1 MRIFGQTRSVLLS
14 AGAALALAACTQG
27 ETISSPGASNPGTP
41 PGGGGGAGGG
51 GGSGSGVC
59 PAGFATGAPVG
70 GLTTCNI
77 TGTILSNLSLPA
89 VSGVAYRL
97 NGRVDVGVDIGAD
110 GNQAGG
116 ARATLTIEP
125 GAIVFGSSGADYL
138 VVNRGSQ
145 LLADGTAASPI
156 IFTSANDLNRQAD
169 SDPNNNLGGSLTAE
183 WGGIVILGRAPIN
196 RCNTGGA
203 TAGTSAC
210 QNAVEGVTNPDA
222 LYGGAIAND
231 RSGKLEYVQVRFA
244 GFAINSAGNE
254 LNGITLAGVGSE
266 TEVGFVQVHNN
277 EDDGIELFGGTVN
290 LRNIVLTGNKDD
302 SFDTDNG
309 WNGNLQFLIAVQ
321 AADIGDNIVEAS
333 SVAPNVGPPFSDA
346 RVANFT
352 FVGNRSNAFRL
363 NTGTRGQ
370 YVNGVVDY
378 GTQCFRWETTAGDGV
393 SGFNASFDPR
403 FNSVLFDC
411 NSGLTT
417 SNSDTPTATA
427 SVGADPNS
435 VQGPS
440 SLAARLF
447 PGPNEAAVTPFNVTT
462 LGSFFTAAPYVGA
475 FGPAETET
483 SNWAAGWTF
492 ALFPPTACPAGTIDT
507 GGSIN
512 GVRVCSF
519 SGVITSDVRLTRG
532 NLYRINGRI
541 DVGVDIGADGTAVGG
556 DPASLTIESGVTV
569 FGNSGADY
577 IVVNRGSQIFSNGT
591 SANPVIMTSLPDVTD
606 PNRNDNDNTAEW
618 GGLVVLG
625 RAPINRCNTGG
636 ATAGTAACQNAV
648 EGVTN
653 PDALYGG
660 ALANDDSGS
669 IRFTQ
674 VRFAGFA
681 INSAGNEL
689 NGITLAGV
697 GAATEVSN
705 VQVHNNEDDGI
716 EIFGGAVNLRNVV
729 LTGNKDD
736 SLDTDNGWNGSLQ
749 FLIVVQNPVIGDN
762 IVEASSVA
770 PNVGPPFS
778 DARVSNF
785 TFVGNR
791 SNAWRLNT
799 GTRGQYV
806 NGVVTYGQ
814 PCFRW
819 ETTAGDGIAG
829 FNAATDPRF
838 NSVLFD
844 CVGGLTPSSGS
855 DSAAAAGSVG
865 ADANNST
872 ATADTLISTFVNGAN
887 ETARTPFD
895 VTTLGAFFTPVT
907 YIGAVRDA
915 SDRWWAGWTCGLEAS
930 SDC

>member
-1 MRIFGQTRSVLLS
+1 MRIFGQTRTVLLS

-27 ETISSPGASNPGTP
+27 ESIVSPGPTNPGTP
-41 PGGGGGAGGG
+41 PGGGGGGGG
-51 GGSGSGVC
+51 GGPGTGTC

-77 TGTILSNLSLPA
+77 SGTILSNLTLPA
-89 VSGVAYRL
+89 VQGIAYRI

-110 GNQAGG
+110 GTQPSG
-116 ARATLTIEP
+116 ARATLTVAP

-145 LLADGTAASPI
+145 LVADGTAASPI
-156 IFTSANDLNRQAD
+156 VFTSANDLTRQAD
-169 SDPNNNLGGSLTAE
+169 NDPSNNLGGSLTAE
-183 WGGIVILGRAPIN
+183 WGGLVILGRAPIN

-203 TAGTSAC
+203 TPGSVQC

-222 LYGGAIAND
+222 LYGGAIPND

-266 TEVGFVQVHNN
+266 TEIDFVQVHNN
-277 EDDGIELFGGTVN
+277 EDDGIEMFGGTVN
-290 LRNIVLTGNKDD
+290 LRHVVLTGNKDD

-309 WNGNLQFLIAVQ
+309 WNGGVQFMIVAQ
-321 AADIGDNIVEAS
+321 ASDIGDNIFEAS

-346 RVANFT
+346 RIANFT
-352 FVGNRSNAFRL
+352 IVGNRSNAFRL

-378 GTQCFRWETTAGDGV
+378 GTQCFRWESTAGDGTA
-393 SGFNASFDPR
+393 GFNAAFDPR

-411 NSGLTT
+411 NAGLTT
-417 SNSDTPTATA
+417 SNSDTPAATA
-427 SVGADPNS
+427 AVAADPNNT
-435 VQGPS
+435 QGPN
-440 SLAARLF
+440 SLAARFF
-447 PGPNEAAVTPFNVTT
+447 PGPNEAGVTPFNVTT
-462 LGSFFTAAPYVGA
+462 LGSFFQAAPYIGA
-475 FGPAETET
+475 FSPTETET

-492 ALFPPTACPAGTIDT
+492 ALFPPAACPVGTTDT

-512 GVRVCSF
+512 GVRVCSLT
-519 SGVITSDVRLTRG
+519 GVITSDIRLTRG
-532 NLYRINGRI
+532 SLYRLNGRI
-541 DVGVDIGADGTAVGG
+541 DVGVDIGAAGTAVGG
-556 DPASLTIESGVTV
+556 DPGSLTIESGVTV

-591 SANPVIMTSLPDVTD
+591 AANPVIMTSLPDVTD
-606 PNRNDNDNTAEW
+606 PNRNDTNNTAEW

-625 RAPINRCNTGG
+625 RGPINRCNTGG
-636 ATAGTAACQNAV
+636 AVPGTAACQNAV

-660 ALANDDSGS
+660 ALPNDDSGS

-697 GAATEVSN
+697 GDATDIAN

-716 EIFGGAVNLRNVV
+716 EMFGGTVNLRNVI

-736 SLDTDNGWNGSLQ
+736 SFDTDNGWNGAVQ
-749 FLIVVQNPVIGDN
+749 FMIVVQNPTIGDN
-762 IVEASSVA
+762 VVEASSVA

-785 TFVGNR
+785 TFVGAR
-791 SNAWRLNT
+791 SNAFRLNT
-799 GTRGQYV
+799 GTRGRYV
-806 NGVVTYGQ
+806 NGVVAYG
-814 PCFRW
+814 PECFRW
-819 ETTAGDGIAG
+819 ETTAGDGVAG
-829 FNAATDPRF
+829 FNASVDPRF

-844 CVGGLTPSSGS
+844 CTAGVQTAAS
-855 DSAAAAGSVG
+855 DAVAVAGSLA

-872 ATADTLISTFVNGAN
+872 ATTDTLIATFVNGAN
-887 ETARTPFD
+887 ETARAPFN
-895 VTTLGAFFTPVT
+895 VTTLGSFFTPVT
-907 YIGAVRDA
+907 YIGAVRDTT
-915 SDRWWAGWTCGLEAS
+915 DRWWAGWSCGLEAS

>member
-1 MRIFGQTRSVLLS
+1 MRIIRHSRTLLLS

-27 ETISSPGASNPGTP
+27 ENISSPGATNPGTPPAPP
-41 PGGGGGAGGG
+41 PGGGGGG
-51 GGSGSGVC
+51 GGSGTC
-59 PAGFATGAPVG
+59 PTGFAVGTPVG
-70 GLTTCNI
+70 GLTTC
-77 TGTILSNLSLPA
+77 TVSGTILSNLTLPA
-89 VSGVAYRL
+89 VAGVAYRL
-97 NGRVDVGVDIGAD
+97 TGRVDVGVDIGAD

-116 ARATLTIEP
+116 ARATLTVEP
-125 GAIVFGSSGADYL
+125 GATVFGSSGSDYL

-145 LLADGTAASPI
+145 LVADGSAASPI
-156 IFTSANDLNRQAD
+156 IFTSANDLTRQAD
-169 SDPNNNLGGSLTAE
+169 TDPSNDLGGSLTAE
-183 WGGIVILGRAPIN
+183 WGGLVILGRAPIN
-196 RCNTGGA
+196 RCNTA
-203 TAGTSAC
+203 SAVPGTVQC
-210 QNAVEGVTNPDA
+210 QNAIEGVTNPDA

-254 LNGITLAGVGSE
+254 LNGISFGGVGSE
-266 TEVGFVQVHNN
+266 TEVDFVQVHNN
-277 EDDGIELFGGTVN
+277 EDDGIEMFGGTLD

-309 WNGNLQFLIAVQ
+309 WNGNVQFMIVAQ
-321 AADIGDNIVEAS
+321 ASDIGDNVIEAS

-346 RVANFT
+346 NIANFT

-370 YVNGVVDY
+370 YVNGIIDY

-393 SGFNASFDPR
+393 AGFSAAFDPR

-411 NSGLTT
+411 NTGLAT
-417 SNSDTPTATA
+417 SSSDTVAVTG
-427 SVGADPNS
+427 SVAADANNT
-435 VQGPS
+435 QGS
-440 SLAARLF
+440 NSLAARFF
-447 PGPNEAAVTPFNVTT
+447 PGPNEGAVTPFDAST
-462 LGSFFTAAPYVGA
+462 LGSFFTPAPYIGA
-475 FGPAETET
+475 FGPTETET

-492 ALFPPTACPAGTIDT
+492 ALFPPVGCPTGTTDT
-507 GGSIN
+507 GGNIN
-512 GVRVCSF
+512 GVRVCSLT
-519 SGVITSDVRLTRG
+519 GAILSDIRLTRG

-541 DVGVDIGADGTAVGG
+541 DVGVDVGADGTAVGG
-556 DPASLTIESGVTV
+556 DMASLTIESGVTV

-591 SANPVIMTSLPDVTD
+591 STNPVIMTSLPDVTD
-606 PNRNDNDNTAEW
+606 PNRNDANNTAEW
-618 GGLVVLG
+618 GGLVILG
-625 RAPINRCNTGG
+625 RAPINRCNVG
-636 ATAGTAACQNAV
+636 AAVPGTVQCQNAV
-648 EGVTN
+648 EGVTS

-660 ALANDDSGS
+660 ASANDDSGA

-689 NGITLAGV
+689 NGITMAGV
-697 GAATEVSN
+697 GDATDIAN

-716 EIFGGAVNLRNVV
+716 EMFGGTVNLRNVV
-729 LTGNKDD
+729 LTGNMDD
-736 SLDTDNGWNGSLQ
+736 SFDTDNGWNGAVQ
-749 FLIVVQNPVIGDN
+749 FMIVVQNATIGDN

-778 DARVSNF
+778 DTRISNF
-785 TFVGNR
+785 TFVGAR

-799 GTRGQYV
+799 GTRGRYV
-806 NGVVTYGQ
+806 NGVVSYG
-814 PCFRW
+814 PECFRW
-819 ETTAGDGIAG
+819 ETTAGDGVAG

-844 CVGGLTPSSGS
+844 CTAGIATAAS
-855 DSAAAAGSVG
+855 DTVAVNASVG
-865 ADANNST
+865 ADVNNST
-872 ATADTLISTFVNGAN
+872 ATADTLISTFINGAN

-895 VTTLGAFFTPVT
+895 VTMLGSFFTPVT
-907 YIGAVRDA
+907 YIGAVRDTT
-915 SDRWWAGWTCGLEAS
+915 DRWWAGWSCGLEAS

>member
-1 MRIFGQTRSVLLS
+1 MRISGRTRTIVLS
-14 AGAALALAACTQG
+14 ASAALALAACTQG
-27 ETISSPGASNPGTP
+27 ESITSPGASNPGTP
-41 PGGGGGAGGG
+41 PGTGGPGGPGGPGAGT
-51 GGSGSGVC
+51 C

-70 GLTTCNI
+70 GLTTCTI
-77 TGTILSNLSLPA
+77 SGTILSNLTLPA
-89 VSGVAYRL
+89 VQGIAYRL
-97 NGRVDVGVDIGAD
+97 SGRVDVGVDIGAD

-116 ARATLTIEP
+116 QRATLTVAP
-125 GAIVFGSSGADYL
+125 GVIVYGSSGADYL

-145 LLADGTAASPI
+145 LVADGSAASPI
-156 IFTSANDLNRQAD
+156 IFTSANDLMRQGD
-169 SDPNNNLGGSLTAE
+169 SDPSNNLGGSLTAE
-183 WGGIVILGRAPIN
+183 WGGLVILGRAPIN

-203 TAGTSAC
+203 TPGSAQC

-266 TEVGFVQVHNN
+266 TEIDYVQVHNN

-290 LRNIVLTGNKDD
+290 LRYVVLTGNKDD

-309 WNGNLQFLIAVQ
+309 WNGNVQYMVVVQ
-321 AADIGDNIVEAS
+321 ASDIGDNIVEAS

-346 RVANFT
+346 RIANFT

-378 GTQCFRWETTAGDGV
+378 GTQCFRWEATAGDGTA
-393 SGFNASFDPR
+393 GFSAAFDPK

-411 NSGLTT
+411 NAGLTT

-427 SVGADPNS
+427 AVAADANNMQGA
-435 VQGPS
+435 S
-440 SLAARLF
+440 SLASRVF
-447 PGPNEAAVTPFNVTT
+447 PGPNEALVTPFNVTS
-462 LGSFFTAAPYVGA
+462 LGSFFQAANYIGA
-475 FGPAETET
+475 FSPTETET

-492 ALFPPTACPAGTIDT
+492 ALFPPAACPVGTTDT

-512 GVRVCSF
+512 GVRVCSLT
-519 SGVITSDVRLTRG
+519 GVITSDIRLTRG
-532 NLYRINGRI
+532 SLYRINGRI
-541 DVGVDIGADGTAVGG
+541 DVGVDIGAAGTAVGG
-556 DPASLTIESGVTV
+556 DAASLTIESGVTI

-591 SANPVIMTSLPDVTD
+591 VTNPVIMTSLPDVTD
-606 PNRNDNDNTAEW
+606 PNRNDANNTAEW
-618 GGLVVLG
+618 GGVVVLG

-636 ATAGTAACQNAV
+636 ATPGTAACQNAV
-648 EGVTN
+648 EGVTS

-660 ALANDDSGS
+660 ALPNDDSGA

-697 GAATEVSN
+697 GDATDIAN

-716 EIFGGAVNLRNVV
+716 ELFGGTVNLRNVV

-736 SLDTDNGWNGSLQ
+736 SFDTDNGWNGSVQ
-749 FLIVVQNPVIGDN
+749 FMIVVQNATIGDN

-778 DARVSNF
+778 DARISNF
-785 TFVGNR
+785 TFIGAR
-791 SNAWRLNT
+791 SNAFRLNT
-799 GTRGQYV
+799 GTRGRYV
-806 NGVVTYGQ
+806 NGVVSYG
-814 PCFRW
+814 PECFRW
-819 ETTAGDGIAG
+819 ETTAGDGVAG
-829 FNAATDPRF
+829 FNAAIDPRF

-844 CVGGLTPSSGS
+844 CTAGLATAAS
-855 DSAAAAGSVG
+855 DGVAAAASVA

-872 ATADTLISTFVNGAN
+872 AVADTLISTFVNGAN
-887 ETARTPFD
+887 ETARTAFN
-895 VTTLGAFFTPVT
+895 VTALGPFFTPVT
-907 YIGAVRDA
+907 YIGAVRDS
-915 SDRWWAGWTCGLEAS
+915 SDRWWAGWSCGLEAS